1 MQSANEK
8 DMGDMLYSPKSGIL
22 EKTGETDTMHP
33 LETYET
39 EEVTSYR
46 ALKGQFAKESH
57 S

>member
-1 MQSANEK
+1 
-8 DMGDMLYSPKSGIL
+8 MLYSPKSGIL